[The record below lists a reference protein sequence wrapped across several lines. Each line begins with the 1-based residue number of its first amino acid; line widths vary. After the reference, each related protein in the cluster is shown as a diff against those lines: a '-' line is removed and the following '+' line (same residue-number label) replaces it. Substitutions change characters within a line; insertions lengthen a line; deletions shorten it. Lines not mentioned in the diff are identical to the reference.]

1 MEMTEKF
8 QELLMKGNPEMNMKD
23 LARELHDF
31 MKEELS
37 GNYPHLAEKL
47 HERIDAVL
55 LGPHFNE
62 KRLKQALSEL
72 KWEDGSPAANCT
84 LEQTNDVAQQG
95 KLVLDS
101 EFNQYDFCYAMNY
114 ERMRHKGFVT
124 MHLGSDNVKY
134 YFDLAK
140 CWKPKRTV
148 PEGAIYVHY
157 KTMQELQHCE
167 RD

>member
-72 KWEDGSPAANCT
+72 KWEDGSPAANWT

-148 PEGAIYVHY
+148 P
-157 KTMQELQHCE
+157 
-167 RD
+167 

>member
-1 MEMTEKF
+1 M
-8 QELLMKGNPEMNMKD
+8 
-23 LARELHDF
+23 
-31 MKEELS
+31 
-37 GNYPHLAEKL
+37 
-47 HERIDAVL
+47 
-55 LGPHFNE
+55 
-62 KRLKQALSEL
+62 KQALSEL
-72 KWEDGSPAANCT
+72 KWEDGSPAANWT

-114 ERMRHKGFVT
+114 ERMCHKGFVT

-157 KTMQELQHCE
+157 KTMQELRHCE